1 MTDMGDDTAP
11 DTGESE
17 ESDVLV
23 TIARDPAGGYLV
35 YAGDEPE
42 EDEGGAEDEGAEG
55 NGEAGAGAGAGMAS
69 GGGAEAGQHADSV
82 GAALKAAMDIL
93 QESENSAGAPG
104 SSEDQFAAGFA
115 GGAAP
120 APAAG
125 PTRMKHPPG
134 LAA

>member
-1 MTDMGDDTAP
+1 MTDTGDDTG
-11 DTGESE
+11 DTGAEAE

-42 EDEGGAEDEGAEG
+42 EDEGGAEDEGAE
-55 NGEAGAGAGAGMAS
+55 AGAGAGGGMAA
-69 GGGAEAGQHADSV
+69 GGGEEAGQHADSV
-82 GAALKAAMDIL
+82 GAALKLAMDIM
-93 QESENSAGAPG
+93 QEAENSAGAPG

-125 PTRMKHPPG
+125 PRLKHPPG